1 VIYLITKFESMAFM
15 VGVLAIS
22 GALVSVAFVL
32 TFNHTWDESIPN
44 RQTVDVVFKYERGG
58 EKNPKY
64 YVEVEG
70 FPQKQIEVE
79 QNLYNRIENQGTID
93 ILTREGFF
101 GFTYVISFREY
112 EPFARDY
119 KIMEMDF
126 FHIPI
131 IDFDVPEPEDIDR
144 FINLMEKNRDR
155 KILIHCLAGL
165 GRTGTMVALYLK
177 YRGMSGPIAVHH
189 VRRLRP
195 GAIQTLEQVELV
207 LDYEFQRKHRE

>member
-1 VIYLITKFESMAFM
+1 VDHIFENIYIDAAPDFCPP
-15 VGVLAIS
+15 IS
-22 GALVSVAFVL
+22 AEAKLLEFLREG
-32 TFNHTWDESIPN
+32 
-44 RQTVDVVFKYERGG
+44 
-58 EKNPKY
+58 
-64 YVEVEG
+64 VEV
-70 FPQKQIEVE
+70 
-79 QNLYNRIENQGTID
+79 
-93 ILTREGFF
+93 
-101 GFTYVISFREY
+101 VISFREY